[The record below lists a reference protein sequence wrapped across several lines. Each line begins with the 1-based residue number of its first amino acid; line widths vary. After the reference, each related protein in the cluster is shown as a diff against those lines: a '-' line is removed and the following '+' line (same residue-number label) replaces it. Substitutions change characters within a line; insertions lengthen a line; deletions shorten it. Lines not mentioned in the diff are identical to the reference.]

1 MDLTTRIIEN
11 SGLSIPIFDGA
22 YNNGKG
28 RYLSEPEIIKNSL
41 LAQIFEPE
49 ELQSLLLVKI
59 DSKNPDANHLKTRTF
74 KDGIKR
80 KLAFSSGDN
89 YYFADDTLRKKIRQL
104 FATEPDT
111 ACRYGS
117 LLVSNCYKGTETFT
131 NLRVKIVDF
140 ADPQYADYK
149 TGDCHGKISP
159 RLAKQLGGER
169 NCPLQFRFAW
179 MKSWGEITDKSE
191 SQDVNTSNGIS
202 NHRGHR
208 GHGGIR
214 VEENDGVSPKSSNL
228 TKRSFLTDEQS
239 DEINSTSSNLNTGN
253 LPDQE
258 NDCVNST
265 SPNLPKTTFAPKE
278 EKDCVN
284 SKTKNS
290 STGNFSQDKESDCIN
305 SKYPKTSFL
314 AKGTFLPDAKLTDA
328 QDYDIIMDISSIK
341 GIKKSHLKKIIP
353 CGEYNFPQAV
363 IGNRGN
369 AKATSYDNSWQF
381 TIWYSEA
388 AIKQDLTQPTQEKA
402 QQLAELQRHPLALAK
417 YIIQQYD
424 KQQRAQ
430 QEQTEETI
438 NEIDHNTNNQVQESR
453 WISLLRSDKYGQL
466 IETPKFRKFATDY
479 IANQWRD
486 LAIKSGYSHSS
497 GMAMPCDRLTR
508 GTICVPHLPEGEV
521 ILTRYPIV
529 NSDNI
534 RLYSNIHDPELKKT
548 RNVVWIHPKD
558 AEEYH
563 QADFDGDQL
572 MVSPASKLP
581 NIAKETLRAGEPG
594 RFEPVKQRPKLA
606 YTEITDEQGNLKY
619 RDLAQIAAVANQ
631 NKVGLVA
638 TNIGRVQSSTPREG
652 ENIER
657 FTRRQRKLLNR
668 LFQALQVEVDSPK
681 SAERLE
687 DIQEIDGA
695 NLLADAKKWSESHPS
710 YFFDFKKDERLYR
723 SFAMPADAPGAINVI
738 AREVVNPL
746 WQPTRIRSRDRH
758 EFRYLFP
765 KETLSVDALEW
776 AEELKTRFQQ
786 SREEIKQRVGDDRE
800 AFNEELGKL
809 YDSYRAEI
817 DELFTTSEERLEGA
831 AALWHTQHTRPELD
845 RHRKQCL
852 QLASQ
857 IETTFSF
864 EHNYEMPSAA
874 LPKDTYV
881 LSVPFGENAIKWK
894 ETLEQKGIEFDAT
907 IHPQLPVI
915 EFAFKDLSPKLAEKL
930 AAKFGDNFNDIDEL
944 NIPRDLRIIPPADHC
959 WAESRQDTGVGALAY
974 NLFTEEVCQQLQE
987 FQFDEIKV
995 LGIKYNDFAD
1005 EDFAS
1010 QQWKKRSV
1018 TLEVGVFEL
1027 PESHPDFYRYN
1038 GTPILQID
1046 GQNLGTF
1053 APDSPKLPVGT
1064 KFVATLKPESSS
1076 IILKVNADSIELPD
1090 VNLIESEVKLD
1101 TVEVDDGLMEFSDF
1115 TLIESEDT
1123 LDAVE
1128 DDDLKGFSDVT
1139 LLEFESN
1146 SILYESKL
1154 ETKNLPD
1161 MNLIESENKLDAVED
1176 DDDFRESSDFILS
1189 ESKPKLN
1196 NVRKLRGI
1204 DREFWRKEMFDN
1216 LVEAISITYEQRQ
1229 ANQSESKEIEQFK
1242 IGGQWTAYVQRSGD
1256 FIVRNENNRT
1266 ICRGNMYTGEEI
1278 FPLSEAAASE
1288 LEEMVLERE
1297 RLVNKK
1303 HDFSNNGHFKN
1314 YHDIELS

>member
-1 MDLTTRIIEN
+1 
-11 SGLSIPIFDGA
+11 
-22 YNNGKG
+22 
-28 RYLSEPEIIKNSL
+28 
-41 LAQIFEPE
+41 
-49 ELQSLLLVKI
+49 
-59 DSKNPDANHLKTRTF
+59 
-74 KDGIKR
+74 
-80 KLAFSSGDN
+80 
-89 YYFADDTLRKKIRQL
+89 
-104 FATEPDT
+104 
-111 ACRYGS
+111 
-117 LLVSNCYKGTETFT
+117 
-131 NLRVKIVDF
+131 
-140 ADPQYADYK
+140 
-149 TGDCHGKISP
+149 
-159 RLAKQLGGER
+159 
-169 NCPLQFRFAW
+169 
-179 MKSWGEITDKSE
+179 
-191 SQDVNTSNGIS
+191 
-202 NHRGHR
+202 
-208 GHGGIR
+208 
-214 VEENDGVSPKSSNL
+214 
-228 TKRSFLTDEQS
+228 
-239 DEINSTSSNLNTGN
+239 
-253 LPDQE
+253 
-258 NDCVNST
+258 
-265 SPNLPKTTFAPKE
+265 
-278 EKDCVN
+278 
-284 SKTKNS
+284 
-290 STGNFSQDKESDCIN
+290 
-305 SKYPKTSFL
+305 
-314 AKGTFLPDAKLTDA
+314 
-328 QDYDIIMDISSIK
+328 MDISSIK
-341 GIKKSHLKKIIP
+341 GIKKSHLKKLIP

-424 KQQRAQ
+424 KQQQSQ

-438 NEIDHNTNNQVQESR
+438 NGIDNNTNNQIQESR

-486 LAIKSGYSHSS
+486 LAIKSGYNHSS
-497 GMAMPCDRLTR
+497 GMAMPSDTLPR
-508 GTICVPHLPEGEV
+508 GTICVPHLPEGDV

-534 RLYSNIHDPELKKT
+534 RLYSNIHDLELKKT

-652 ENIER
+652 ENPER

-765 KETLSVDALEW
+765 KDTLSVDALEW

-817 DELFTTSEERLEGA
+817 DELFTTPEERLEGA

-845 RHRKQCL
+845 KHRKQCL
-852 QLASQ
+852 QLAEQ
-857 IETTFSF
+857 IETTFSC

-874 LPKDTYV
+874 LPQDTYV

-915 EFAFKDLSPKLAEKL
+915 EFAFKDLAPKVAEKL
-930 AAKFGDNFNDIDEL
+930 AAKFSDNFNDLDEL

-987 FQFDEIKV
+987 FQFEEIKV

-1018 TLEVGVFEL
+1018 SLEVGVFEL

-1064 KFVATLKPESSS
+1064 KFVAALKPEGSS

-1101 TVEVDDGLMEFSDF
+1101 TVEVDDDLMEFSDF
-1115 TLIESEDT
+1115 TLIESEDK

-1128 DDDLKGFSDVT
+1128 DDDLMEFSDVN
-1139 LLEFESN
+1139 LFELKSNSVFFESKIEN
-1146 SILYESKL
+1146 KKL
-1154 ETKNLPD
+1154 LNV
-1161 MNLIESENKLDAVED
+1161 NLIETEAKLDNVEIND
-1176 DDDFRESSDFILS
+1176 DSIELSDVTLS
-1189 ESKPKLN
+1189 ESKPKLD
-1196 NVRKLRGI
+1196 NVGELPGI
-1204 DREFWRKEMFDN
+1204 DRKFWRKEMFDN
-1216 LVEAISITYEQRQ
+1216 LVEAISITYQQRQ

-1266 ICRGNMYTGEEI
+1266 ICRGNMYTDEEM

-1303 HDFSNNGHFKN
+1303 RDFSNNGHFKN
-1314 YHDIELS
+1314 YHDIEFS

>member
-1 MDLTTRIIEN
+1 MDLNTRIIEN
-11 SGLSIPIFDGA
+11 SALSIPIFDGA

-28 RYLSEPEIIKNSL
+28 RYISEPEIIKNSL

-80 KLAFSSGDN
+80 KLAFSSGAN
-89 YYFADDTLRKKIRQL
+89 YYFADDTLRKKIKQL

-117 LLVSNCYKGTETFT
+117 LLVSNCYKGTETFS

-140 ADPQYADYK
+140 TDPQYADYK

-159 RLAKQLGGER
+159 KLAKQLGGER

-179 MKSWGEITDKSE
+179 MKCG
-191 SQDVNTSNGIS
+191 
-202 NHRGHR
+202 
-208 GHGGIR
+208 
-214 VEENDGVSPKSSNL
+214 
-228 TKRSFLTDEQS
+228 
-239 DEINSTSSNLNTGN
+239 
-253 LPDQE
+253 
-258 NDCVNST
+258 
-265 SPNLPKTTFAPKE
+265 A
-278 EKDCVN
+278 
-284 SKTKNS
+284 
-290 STGNFSQDKESDCIN
+290 ESDN
-305 SKYPKTSFL
+305 SQSPKTSFL

-341 GIKKSHLKKIIP
+341 GIKKSHLKKLIP
-353 CGEYNFPQAV
+353 CGEYRFPQAV

-424 KQQRAQ
+424 KQQQSQ
-430 QEQTEETI
+430 QEQTEETV
-438 NEIDHNTNNQVQESR
+438 NGIDNNTNNQIQESR

-497 GMAMPCDRLTR
+497 GMAMPCDRLPR
-508 GTICVPHLPEGEV
+508 GKICVPHLPEGDV

-594 RFEPVKQRPKLA
+594 RFEPVKQRPKIP

-765 KETLSVDALEW
+765 KDTLSVDALEW
-776 AEELKTRFQQ
+776 AEELKNRFQQ

-817 DELFTTSEERLEGA
+817 DELFTTPEERLEGA

-845 RHRKQCL
+845 KHRKQCL

-864 EHNYEMPSAA
+864 EHNYEIPSAA

-894 ETLEQKGIEFDAT
+894 ETLERKGIEFDAT

-915 EFAFKDLSPKLAEKL
+915 EFAFKDLSPKVAEKL
-930 AAKFGDNFNDIDEL
+930 AAKFGENFNDIDEL

-1010 QQWKKRSV
+1010 QQWRKRNV
-1018 TLEVGVFEL
+1018 NLEVGVFEL
-1027 PESHPDFYRYN
+1027 PESHPEFYRYN

-1064 KFVATLKPESSS
+1064 KFVATLKPEGSSV
-1076 IILKVNADSIELPD
+1076 ILKVNADSIELPD
-1090 VNLIESEVKLD
+1090 VNLIESEVMLEG
-1101 TVEVDDGLMEFSDF
+1101 VEVDADLMEFSDF
-1115 TLIESEDT
+1115 RLIESEDT
-1123 LDAVE
+1123 LDAIE
-1128 DDDLKGFSDVT
+1128 DDDLMEFSDVT
-1139 LLEFESN
+1139 LLEFDSN
-1146 SILYESKL
+1146 SILYESTSENRKL
-1154 ETKNLPD
+1154 SD
-1161 MNLIESENKLDAVED
+1161 ANLIESENKLDNVEVND
-1176 DDDFRESSDFILS
+1176 DSIELSDVTLS

-1196 NVRKLRGI
+1196 NVRELRGI

-1216 LVEAISITYEQRQ
+1216 LVEAIGITYQQRQ

-1266 ICRGNMYTGEEI
+1266 ICRGNMYTGEEMY
-1278 FPLSEAAASE
+1278 PLSEAAASE

-1297 RLVNKK
+1297 RLFNKK
-1303 HDFSNNGHFKN
+1303 HDFSNNGHCISRQ
-1314 YHDIELS
+1314 DIELS

>member
-1 MDLTTRIIEN
+1 MDLTTKIIEG
-11 SGLSIPIFDGA
+11 SGLSIPIFDGS

-49 ELQSLLLVKI
+49 ELKSLLLVKI

-89 YYFADDTLRKKIRQL
+89 YYFADDALRKKIRQL

-117 LLVSNCYKGTETFT
+117 LLVSNCYKGSETFT

-140 ADPQYADYK
+140 TDPQYADYK

-179 MKSWGEITDKSE
+179 MKSWVENIDKSE
-191 SQDVNTSNGIS
+191 SQNVHTSNGIS
-202 NHRGHR
+202 NHRGH
-208 GHGGIR
+208 GGIR
-214 VEENDGVSPKSSNL
+214 VEEKDSVSPKSSNL
-228 TKRSFLTDEQS
+228 AKRSFLTDEES
-239 DEINSTSSNLNTGN
+239 DDINSKSQNSSAGN
-253 LPDQE
+253 FSQYEE
-258 NDCVNST
+258 NDCVNQKYS
-265 SPNLPKTTFAPKE
+265 NLHKTI
-278 EKDCVN
+278 
-284 SKTKNS
+284 
-290 STGNFSQDKESDCIN
+290 FSQDKENDCIN

-341 GIKKSHLKKIIP
+341 GIKKSHLKKLIP

-424 KQQRAQ
+424 KQQQSQ

-438 NEIDHNTNNQVQESR
+438 NEIDNNTNNQIQESR

-497 GMAMPCDRLTR
+497 GMAMPCDRLPR
-508 GTICVPHLPEGEV
+508 GKICVPHLPEGEV

-619 RDLAQIAAVANQ
+619 RDLSQIAAVANQ

-723 SFAMPADAPGAINVI
+723 SFSMPADAPGAINVI

-817 DELFTTSEERLEGA
+817 DEIFTTPEERLEGA

-852 QLASQ
+852 ELAAQ

-915 EFAFKDLSPKLAEKL
+915 EFAFKDLSPKIAEKL
-930 AAKFGDNFNDIDEL
+930 TAKFGDNFNDINEL
-944 NIPRDLRIIPPADHC
+944 NIPRDLRIISPADHC

-1010 QQWKKRSV
+1010 QQWKKQSV
-1018 TLEVGVFEL
+1018 SLEVGVFEL

-1064 KFVATLKPESSS
+1064 KFVATLKPEGSS

-1090 VNLIESEVKLD
+1090 VNLIELEDKLD
-1101 TVEVDDGLMEFSDF
+1101 NVEEDDDLMEFSDF

-1123 LDAVE
+1123 LDTGEVE
-1128 DDDLKGFSDVT
+1128 DLMEYSDFTLIESEDTLDTVEVDDLMDFSDAT
-1139 LLEFESN
+1139 LLEFDSS
-1146 SILYESKL
+1146 SILYESKS
-1154 ETKNLPD
+1154 ENKNSSKA
-1161 MNLIESENKLDAVED
+1161 NLIELENKLDNIEVND
-1176 DDDFRESSDFILS
+1176 DSIEFLDVTLS
-1189 ESKPKLN
+1189 ESKGTLDNAGELPGIH
-1196 NVRKLRGI
+1196 RG
-1204 DREFWRKEMFDN
+1204 FWRTEMFDDV
-1216 LVEAISITYEQRQ
+1216 VESIGITYQHPIAYE
-1229 ANQSESKEIEQFK
+1229 SE
-1242 IGGQWTAYVQRSGD
+1242 RSG
-1256 FIVRNENNRT
+1256 
-1266 ICRGNMYTGEEI
+1266 
-1278 FPLSEAAASE
+1278 
-1288 LEEMVLERE
+1288 
-1297 RLVNKK
+1297 
-1303 HDFSNNGHFKN
+1303 
-1314 YHDIELS
+1314 IE

>member
-1 MDLTTRIIEN
+1 MLDQLSQRLLAMDLTTRIIEN

-49 ELQSLLLVKI
+49 ELQSLLLVKT
-59 DSKNPDANHLKTRTF
+59 DSKHPDASHLKTRTF

-140 ADPQYADYK
+140 TDPQYADYK

-159 RLAKQLGGER
+159 KLAKQLGGER

-179 MKSWGEITDKSE
+179 MKSWGENTDKLE
-191 SQDVNTSNGIS
+191 FQDVHTSNGIC
-202 NHRGHR
+202 NHR

-214 VEENDGVSPKSSNL
+214 VEESDGV
-228 TKRSFLTDEQS
+228 
-239 DEINSTSSNLNTGN
+239 
-253 LPDQE
+253 
-258 NDCVNST
+258 
-265 SPNLPKTTFAPKE
+265 
-278 EKDCVN
+278 
-284 SKTKNS
+284 
-290 STGNFSQDKESDCIN
+290 N
-305 SKYPKTSFL
+305 SKYPTTSFL

-341 GIKKSHLKKIIP
+341 GIKKSHLKKLIP
-353 CGEYNFPQAV
+353 CGEYEFPQAV

-424 KQQRAQ
+424 KQQQSQ

-438 NEIDHNTNNQVQESR
+438 NGIDNNTNNQVQESR

-497 GMAMPCDRLTR
+497 GMAMPCDRLPR
-508 GTICVPHLPEGEV
+508 GTICVPHLPEGDV

-534 RLYSNIHDPELKKT
+534 RLYHNIHDPELKKT

-710 YFFDFKKDERLYR
+710 YFFDVKKDERLYR

-765 KETLSVDALEW
+765 KDTLSVDALEW

-786 SREEIKQRVGDDRE
+786 SREEIKERVGDDRE

-817 DELFTTSEERLEGA
+817 DELFTTPEERLEGA

-852 QLASQ
+852 QLAEQ

-894 ETLEQKGIEFDAT
+894 ETLERKGIEFDAT

-915 EFAFKDLSPKLAEKL
+915 EFAFQDLSLKVAEKL
-930 AAKFGDNFNDIDEL
+930 AAKFGDNFNDLDEL

-1010 QQWKKRSV
+1010 QQWTKRSV

-1064 KFVATLKPESSS
+1064 KFVATLKPEGSSV
-1076 IILKVNADSIELPD
+1076 ILKVNADSIELPD
-1090 VNLIESEVKLD
+1090 VNLIESEDKLD
-1101 TVEVDDGLMEFSDF
+1101 AVEVDDNLSEF
-1115 TLIESEDT
+1115 
-1123 LDAVE
+1123 LDV
-1128 DDDLKGFSDVT
+1128 
-1139 LLEFESN
+1139 
-1146 SILYESKL
+1146 
-1154 ETKNLPD
+1154 
-1161 MNLIESENKLDAVED
+1161 NLIESENKLDNVEIND
-1176 DDDFRESSDFILS
+1176 DSIELSDMTLS

-1196 NVRKLRGI
+1196 NVGELRGI

-1216 LVEAISITYEQRQ
+1216 LVEAIGITYQQRI

-1288 LEEMVLERE
+1288 LEDMVLERE

-1303 HDFSNNGHFKN
+1303 RDFSNNGHFKN